1 MRGDIASSVK
11 HSGPEND
18 NRFLIHTFFGISSRI
33 SVHLLTLV
41 LWLRSSLAYF
51 RNYGGIYPENHK

>member
-18 NRFLIHTFFGISSRI
+18 NRFLIHTFLGISSRI

-41 LWLRSSLAYF
+41 LWLRSSLAYL
-51 RNYGGIYPENHK
+51 RNYGGVYPENHK